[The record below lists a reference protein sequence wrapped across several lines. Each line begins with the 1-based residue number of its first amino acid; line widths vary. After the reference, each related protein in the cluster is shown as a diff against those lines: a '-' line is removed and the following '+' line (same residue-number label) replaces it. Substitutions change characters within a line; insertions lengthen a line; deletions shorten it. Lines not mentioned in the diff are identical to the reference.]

1 MAFFHSPR
9 IPTNGL
15 VHLLETTLFNGSSS
29 QTLANTPPG
38 STWTIANFS
47 NGTVANVLTLQ
58 SNVISDGSG
67 NSYVDI
73 SRNAELETGSIT
85 AIIWLNM
92 ENIPL
97 DVGGNNNWRG
107 LLCTAQSGTNGSPL
121 TMVMEQGYVVNFST
135 THTSGYRRNLNGS
148 LAPLGADANGWFM
161 ITYTYDQASGQ
172 AAAYKNT
179 SVVQSGPMTA
189 GGVGD
194 NPTTAGTALSY
205 SSYTNNGG
213 FRVYGGTNSASNP
226 NGNGFVPG
234 ELGNV
239 LFYNRAL
246 SANEIA
252 EVFNSY
258 RTKYRV

>member
-1 MAFFHSPR
+1 LS
-9 IPTNGL
+9 
-15 VHLLETTLFNGSSS
+15 
-29 QTLANTPPG
+29 
-38 STWTIANFS
+38 NFS

-58 SNVISDGSG
+58 SNVLSDGSG
-67 NSYVDI
+67 NSYADI

-97 DVGGNNNWRG
+97 NVGGNNNWRG

-121 TMVMEQGYVVNFST
+121 TMVMEEGYVVNFST
-135 THTSGYRRNLNGS
+135 THTSGYRRYLNGNF
-148 LAPLGADANGWFM
+148 APLGADTNGWFM
-161 ITYTYDQASGQ
+161 ITYTYDQESGQ
-172 AAAYKNT
+172 AIAYKNVT
-179 SVVQSGPMTA
+179 IVQQGPMTD
-189 GGVGD
+189 GGGS

-205 SSYTNNGG
+205 SSYANNGG
-213 FRVYGGTNSASNP
+213 FRVYGGTNSSADP

-246 SANEIA
+246 SSKEI
-252 EVFNSY
+252 EQVFNSY
-258 RTKYRV
+258 RTKYGI